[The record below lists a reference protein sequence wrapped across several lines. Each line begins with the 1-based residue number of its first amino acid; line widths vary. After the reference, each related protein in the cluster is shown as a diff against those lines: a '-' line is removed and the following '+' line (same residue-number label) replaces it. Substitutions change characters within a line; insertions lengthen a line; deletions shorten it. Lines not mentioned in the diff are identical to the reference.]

1 MPWDEIAS
9 IAVTNQR
16 ETGMVWDSE
25 TGIPIYNAIVW
36 QCPRAKEQCD
46 QIAKDP
52 KILEYIY
59 QKPVF
64 IFHLILQLLRFNG
77 Y

>member
-1 MPWDEIAS
+1 MDEIAS

-46 QIAKDP
+46 QIAKIP
-52 KILEYIY
+52 KSQNTYI
-59 QKPVF
+59 KTGL
-64 IFHLILQLLRFNG
+64 HLSPYFTALRFNG